1 MKYINQILTERIRS
15 CRSVKISSLK
25 LNVLEHLFKKP
36 VTTLIFLNLISGNC
50 VLTKLKVS
58 AQDYFH
64 IYQTLKNC
72 KFISSKF

>member
-1 MKYINQILTERIRS
+1 MKYINQILTKRIRS

-36 VTTLIFLNLISGNC
+36 VTTLIFLNLISGIC

-58 AQDYFH
+58 AQYHFH
-64 IYQTLKNC
+64 IYKTLEDC
-72 KFISSKF
+72 KFISSIF